1 MTDVQELLREAIGSY
16 EPRGDERAVERRVQ
30 RRRRTQR
37 VSSAVV
43 ALGLFGAVAWLGW
56 AVLRPGESTLGST
69 PSPVPT
75 AAPVVVPDVLGDT
88 QEEARAALEALG
100 LTVTIT
106 TEPADGQV
114 GGVVVT
120 QDPAA
125 GLSVVPGAAVTIG
138 VTEGPAAG
146 EPIPIAGLPRAGVA
160 VSSDG
165 LVELVDLEGRVVA
178 ELPGFA
184 IIGNLGAPG
193 VWLERDGTY
202 YVLSDVLDELVPVT
216 EEEANDRAYDE
227 GAEPSLPP
235 PPEEPAGRWR
245 YAIETVPAA
254 VLAQWSG
261 ECEVPVA
268 YWIEGGDTEIVTGG
282 VDPSTAPSSVALG
295 WSQDGEAIVQVSQGA
310 CGGTTDEPGIYR
322 FSAPGGG
329 RLVYPAPDGAVVTD
343 AWGTGL

>member
-1 MTDVQELLREAIGSY
+1 MADVQELLREAIGTY
-16 EPRGDERAVERRVQ
+16 EPGGDERAVERRVQ

-43 ALGLFGAVAWLGW
+43 ALGLFAAVAWLGW
-56 AVLRPGESTLGST
+56 ATLRPGASTPGAT

-75 AAPVVVPDVLGDT
+75 PAPVAVPDVLGRT
-88 QEEARAALEALG
+88 QEEARAALESLG

-106 TEPADGQV
+106 TEPADGQA
-114 GGVVVT
+114 GGIVVT

-125 GLSVVPGAAVTIG
+125 GASVEPGAPVTIG
-138 VTEGPAAG
+138 VTNGPAAG
-146 EPIPIAGLPRAGVA
+146 EPIPIEGLPAAGVA
-160 VSSDG
+160 VSGDDA
-165 LVELVDLEGRVVA
+165 VVLVDLEGAVVS

-184 IIGNLGAPG
+184 IVGNPGAPG
-193 VWLERDGTY
+193 IWLERDGSF
-202 YVLSDVLDELVPVT
+202 YVLSDALAQLVPVT

-227 GAEPSLPP
+227 GPEPSLPP
-235 PPEEPAGRWR
+235 PPDEPAGRWR

-282 VDPSTAPSSVALG
+282 LDPSAAPSSLALG
-295 WSQDGEAIVQVSQGA
+295 WSDDEAIVQVSQGA
-310 CGGTTDEPGIYR
+310 CGGTTDDPGIYR
-322 FSAPGGG
+322 FSAPGSG
-329 RLVYPAPDGAVVTD
+329 RLVYPVPDGAVLTD
-343 AWGTGL
+343 SWGTGR

>member
-1 MTDVQELLREAIGSY
+1 MADVQELLREAIGSY
-16 EPRGDERAVERRVQ
+16 EPRGDEIAVERRVQ

-43 ALGLFGAVAWLGW
+43 ALGLVGAVAWLGW
-56 AVLRPGESTLGST
+56 AVLRPGESTPGST

-75 AAPVVVPDVLGDT
+75 VAPVVVPDVLGNT

-100 LTVTIT
+100 LTVTIR
-106 TEPADGQV
+106 TEPSDEAI
-114 GGVVVT
+114 GGIVVT

-125 GLSVVPGAAVTIG
+125 GASLVPGDAVTIG
-138 VTEGPAAG
+138 VNEGPAAG
-146 EPIPIAGLPRAGVA
+146 EPIPLEGLPRVGLA

-178 ELPGFA
+178 DLPGFT
-184 IIGNLGAPG
+184 IVGNPGASG

-202 YVLSDVLDELVPVT
+202 YVLSDVLDRLVPVT
-216 EEEANDRAYDE
+216 EEEALDRAFDE
-227 GAEPSLPP
+227 GPESSLPP
-235 PPEEPAGRWR
+235 PPDDPTGHWR

-282 VDPSTAPSSVALG
+282 MDSSAAPSSLALG
-295 WSQDGEAIVQVSQGA
+295 WSANGEAIVQVSQGA
-310 CGGTTDEPGIYR
+310 CGGTTDDPGIYR
-322 FSAPGGG
+322 YAAPGSG
-329 RLVYPAPDGAVVTD
+329 RLVLSTPDGSVVVD